1 MATVPN
7 AKTIRDM
14 AIYFNVSS
22 DYLLGLSNQQ
32 NKINNKETELFSSEI
47 TQDFYTLSKNQNI
60 KNTFKKLIHQEEFIN
75 FIQYIDLYLTYMNDS
90 NKVDF
95 KFSFKDEI
103 TLSEIYKM
111 KLYNTFDTILNK
123 INKQN
128 LKALKSSQI

>member
-1 MATVPN
+1 
-7 AKTIRDM
+7 
-14 AIYFNVSS
+14 
-22 DYLLGLSNQQ
+22 
-32 NKINNKETELFSSEI
+32 
-47 TQDFYTLSKNQNI
+47 
-60 KNTFKKLIHQEEFIN
+60 
-75 FIQYIDLYLTYMNDS
+75 MNDS